1 MAVHMPAVGSNANDI
16 GLLTPGSVAK
26 GKPIGDSF
34 SDLLA
39 QATSN
44 SQPTSTLSEVSTQ
57 RKQKPSSTKAKATSS
72 SPTIIPAKITPATII
87 PGKITQPKMGG
98 APSSTQ
104 GGGLLPECKAVP
116 VKLERALA
124 PEVPANRIANAG
136 QFPPSSP
143 VETPPEPTTVS
154 ANAAT
159 ITSPPSSPTE
169 GRDPSRTVKAAP
181 ATSVQAPAEIPAPT
195 PAQSPAPTRAQSP
208 TQIHAQ
214 IHTESGPV
222 REVSAI
228 VDDQVSPR
236 SSLKSEDGNYLRN
249 QNPGLAP
256 SSQPTATR
264 ADATTDVTPSKAIS
278 SSLDKTESVTAPFES
293 LAIEPLQVAT
303 GLNTGEYHSLTT
315 IVSDLSP
322 VTPVDDSMTVPEA
335 AVDIDPNKSAAAVTI
350 PASFLVPA
358 LADLLPDQVVPA
370 SSSEIPLTLDPKSS
384 LRAQNAPAKE
394 NALAKED
401 AHADEKA
408 SQALPGPALA
418 HPIDH
423 SVTNATPVVQRA
435 TYIANLTS
443 DAVHA
448 PNVPQ
453 FHKEATE
460 ADQRQAAPASSQTDN
475 SGRLAPT
482 GALDRGSSDRGSL
495 DRESSDRG
503 PSDRGSKV
511 SPNTSTG
518 NSVRKESD
526 SAAPVRES
534 NSQPVQAV
542 QNVPATQSRTALSTG
557 TDAQLG
563 AGLSAANV
571 AKQDNPATPIA
582 SVSARPVDD
591 TPASSGKAADGT
603 DPSTSSAVADSLPG
617 AIHSAKL
624 VAQAGQ
630 SELRVGLQ
638 AGEFGN
644 VNIRTTIAHS
654 QVTAEISVEHSE
666 LRNLLAV
673 ELPHLESKLAAQ
685 SMQPAN
691 LVLNSY
697 MGGGSG
703 NSRHAYQQNAN
714 AAPGTSFRQGEP
726 PVLPGVTTS
735 VEPLAS
741 SSQLDVHV

>member
-1 MAVHMPAVGSNANDI
+1 MFRP
-16 GLLTPGSVAK
+16 
-26 GKPIGDSF
+26 
-34 SDLLA
+34 
-39 QATSN
+39 
-44 SQPTSTLSEVSTQ
+44 
-57 RKQKPSSTKAKATSS
+57 
-72 SPTIIPAKITPATII
+72 
-87 PGKITQPKMGG
+87 
-98 APSSTQ
+98 
-104 GGGLLPECKAVP
+104 
-116 VKLERALA
+116 
-124 PEVPANRIANAG
+124 
-136 QFPPSSP
+136 
-143 VETPPEPTTVS
+143 
-154 ANAAT
+154 
-159 ITSPPSSPTE
+159 
-169 GRDPSRTVKAAP
+169 
-181 ATSVQAPAEIPAPT
+181 
-195 PAQSPAPTRAQSP
+195 
-208 TQIHAQ
+208 
-214 IHTESGPV
+214 
-222 REVSAI
+222 
-228 VDDQVSPR
+228 
-236 SSLKSEDGNYLRN
+236 
-249 QNPGLAP
+249 
-256 SSQPTATR
+256 
-264 ADATTDVTPSKAIS
+264 
-278 SSLDKTESVTAPFES
+278 
-293 LAIEPLQVAT
+293 
-303 GLNTGEYHSLTT
+303 
-315 IVSDLSP
+315 
-322 VTPVDDSMTVPEA
+322 
-335 AVDIDPNKSAAAVTI
+335 
-350 PASFLVPA
+350 
-358 LADLLPDQVVPA
+358 
-370 SSSEIPLTLDPKSS
+370 SSSEIPLTIDAKSS
-384 LRAQNAPAKE
+384 SRAQNAPAKE
-394 NALAKED
+394 NTQAKED
-401 AHADEKA
+401 AHADGKA
-408 SQALPGPALA
+408 SQALPGRRSA

-460 ADQRQAAPASSQTDN
+460 ADQRQAVPASSQTDN

-482 GALDRGSSDRGSL
+482 GALDRGSSDRG
-495 DRESSDRG
+495 

-511 SPNTSTG
+511 SPNTSPG

>member
-1 MAVHMPAVGSNANDI
+1 M
-16 GLLTPGSVAK
+16 
-26 GKPIGDSF
+26 
-34 SDLLA
+34 
-39 QATSN
+39 
-44 SQPTSTLSEVSTQ
+44 
-57 RKQKPSSTKAKATSS
+57 
-72 SPTIIPAKITPATII
+72 
-87 PGKITQPKMGG
+87 
-98 APSSTQ
+98 
-104 GGGLLPECKAVP
+104 
-116 VKLERALA
+116 
-124 PEVPANRIANAG
+124 
-136 QFPPSSP
+136 
-143 VETPPEPTTVS
+143 
-154 ANAAT
+154 
-159 ITSPPSSPTE
+159 
-169 GRDPSRTVKAAP
+169 
-181 ATSVQAPAEIPAPT
+181 
-195 PAQSPAPTRAQSP
+195 
-208 TQIHAQ
+208 
-214 IHTESGPV
+214 
-222 REVSAI
+222 
-228 VDDQVSPR
+228 
-236 SSLKSEDGNYLRN
+236 
-249 QNPGLAP
+249 
-256 SSQPTATR
+256 
-264 ADATTDVTPSKAIS
+264 
-278 SSLDKTESVTAPFES
+278 
-293 LAIEPLQVAT
+293 
-303 GLNTGEYHSLTT
+303 
-315 IVSDLSP
+315 
-322 VTPVDDSMTVPEA
+322 
-335 AVDIDPNKSAAAVTI
+335 
-350 PASFLVPA
+350 
-358 LADLLPDQVVPA
+358 
-370 SSSEIPLTLDPKSS
+370 
-384 LRAQNAPAKE
+384 
-394 NALAKED
+394 
-401 AHADEKA
+401 
-408 SQALPGPALA
+408 
-418 HPIDH
+418 
-423 SVTNATPVVQRA
+423 TNATPVVQRA

-482 GALDRGSSDRGSL
+482 GALDRGSSDRG
-495 DRESSDRG
+495 

-511 SPNTSTG
+511 SPNTSPG